1 MGVTLAGNPIHA
13 VLFDWAGTTVDHG
26 SLAPVRAFSE
36 AFRTLGVPI
45 TDAEARGPMGRAKRD
60 HIAQILAVPRVQEV
74 WRRTHGREPAEADVD
89 ALYQRFLPL
98 QKEVLSRHCDV
109 IAGVPEVVAW
119 LRQQGVRIG
128 SSTGYTAE
136 LMQVVVPLARAGGY
150 DPEVMVC
157 TDDVPAG
164 RPAPWLNF
172 LAAQRLG
179 VYPLSQVVVV
189 DDTAVGLAAGRN
201 AGAITVGVARTGNA
215 LGLTAAEVQLLPV
228 AELQRRLREIH
239 ADFREAGADYVIDS
253 VGELRQVL
261 EGNGGAG

>member
-60 HIAQILAVPRVQEV
+60 HIAQILTVPRVKEV

-119 LRQQGVRIG
+119 LREFTEQHYVVEPKRRQRPQSFRGLQDRFGNPASV
-128 SSTGYTAE
+128 STTKKF
-136 LMQVVVPLARAGGY
+136 GG
-150 DPEVMVC
+150 
-157 TDDVPAG
+157 
-164 RPAPWLNF
+164 
-172 LAAQRLG
+172 
-179 VYPLSQVVVV
+179 
-189 DDTAVGLAAGRN
+189 
-201 AGAITVGVARTGNA
+201 
-215 LGLTAAEVQLLPV
+215 
-228 AELQRRLREIH
+228 
-239 ADFREAGADYVIDS
+239 
-253 VGELRQVL
+253 
-261 EGNGGAG
+261 GGAGGAGHG